1 MRKLI
6 FVLSVFVLLFAACS
20 DPAQIIQK
28 EMNTGIDNLY
38 KGRYSIAAK
47 HFRKVLE
54 LDSTSSEAHH
64 NLGLVFF
71 NQQKYDQAM
80 SEYNRAIHFD
90 PKNGQAYKSRAQ
102 LWFIMGDRD
111 KSCAD
116 YIKAEDLGVKNLSNY
131 TRHCR

>member
-1 MRKLI
+1 MKKISLI
-6 FVLSVFVLLFAACS
+6 VLLVFVGFSACT
-20 DPAQIIQK
+20 DPAQRIQK

-38 KGRYSIAAK
+38 KGRYGEAAK

-54 LDSTSSEAHH
+54 MDSASSEAHH
-64 NLGLVFF
+64 NLGLVYF

-90 PKNGQAYKSRAQ
+90 PENGQAYKSRAQ
-102 LWFIMGDRD
+102 LWFILGDRD